1 MSSEKKQQ
9 GPPIKIVKRSKIKI
23 RANKKVKL
31 KKKVDCNVLKA
42 KYIDLKENEINIKD
56 PEQQQLLKC
65 ISNEN
70 RNSLSTEN
78 KYNYLYP
85 TLEDPNFNY
94 KIANKKE
101 FYDNRY
107 EQKTPE
113 QFQNIKEIAQMM
125 CENTEFELEPHQ
137 MFVRNFMSFQTPYNG
152 LLLFH
157 GLGTG
162 KTCSSISVCEE
173 MRTYLQQLGITK
185 RIIIVASPAVQK
197 NFRIQLFNENK
208 LKEVNGLWN
217 IKACTGNKFIKEIN
231 PMNMKGLSRDKVI
244 RQIKRII
251 SQSYN
256 FQGYVEFSNYIRR
269 IMNRTVLSSDDD
281 ELKKRKQNRALQ
293 REFSNRMIVIDEVHN
308 LRITNEG
315 KIKPSSENLLRLVS
329 NSTNLK
335 ILLLSATPM
344 FNEYQEIIWLLNVLN
359 LNDGRFPITVRDIFD
374 SKGNFIE
381 NTQGEQIGKQ
391 LLIQKMT
398 GYISYVRGNNP
409 FTFPYSIYPN
419 QANNSLSLK
428 KLINDNIWTYPDMQL
443 NGAVIVDPIEILDLA
458 IVNIG
463 SYQKRGYE
471 HILESLKKKYPIL
484 NNPNKGLSYT
494 VLDAPLQ
501 ALNMV
506 YPDIDLDNED
516 IEDDLYQ
523 FLYGKKG
530 LDRVMLYDVK
540 TRTNFRY
547 KDITLQNFGRIF
559 SPSEIGKYSSKI
571 AQICDSI
578 RNSNGIVFIYSQY
591 IDGGAVPIALALEEM
606 GFTKY
611 GGNSLFKEPPVEPV
625 DAITLSN
632 KNVKFPAKYMM
643 ITGQA
648 NLTRNVESELKAIT
662 SENNINGEKIKVVI
676 VSRAGSEGLDFKNI
690 RQTHILDPWYNLNRQ
705 QQIIG
710 RSVRN
715 LSHCALPFSERNVE
729 IFLYGTN
736 MGDNVE
742 SADLYVYRLAERKAK
757 KIATVVRL
765 LKENAI
771 DCLLN
776 RKGQD
781 FSENIVNKVV
791 EQKLSQGNTIQYR
804 IGDRDNSFICDFTSC
819 SYQCNAIQPNVEDLD
834 TTTYDE
840 TFIIMNM
847 DKILQRIRILFSEY
861 YIFDRKSLIAQIT
874 QIKSFPL
881 EQIYSALSY
890 LINEKN
896 EYITDMLGRLGHLVN
911 VGDYYMFQPVELG
924 TKPITRFDR
933 VVPLDF
939 KRRKIIYN
947 LPDTI
952 PTYMQYDEEI
962 VEEINESKE
971 TKQPMKIIRK
981 RIVLKNISHVMNNL
995 SESYK
1000 SLQTPSVIKSLDK
1013 QNWVKAASWA
1023 IYNLNKYNQ
1032 IDKNLLVQFGMFHVI
1047 DKLDFNTKINILK
1060 EIYFKEDKNEIETI
1074 IKAYFDE
1081 IKIVVGEDI
1090 GIVIADFNSKKKEHT
1105 FKLIVYVNGKWVS
1118 NKLKVA
1124 KLARPLFEKY
1134 QIKDINL
1141 INDLIGFMTIFK
1153 GQEVVFKS
1161 KTMNLSEKGRT
1172 NKGQRCDRGE
1182 AKSVITAR
1190 INKLLGG
1197 GVRPMKY
1204 QMVRSSI
1211 ASIYGETNIKQMVK
1225 TGENKSKEVKLGT
1238 LQLCAESELIFR
1250 YYDYTKFEGK
1260 RWFFN
1265 TADALINNIVE
1276 KGK

>member
-1 MSSEKKQQ
+1 MSEEKKQ
-9 GPPIKIVKRSKIKI
+9 GIKINKKSKIKI
-23 RANKKVKL
+23 RRLKKVKIKQTLDCGAL
-31 KKKVDCNVLKA
+31 KD
-42 KYIDLKENEINIKD
+42 KYSEIKENKIDLQN
-56 PEQQQLLKC
+56 PEHNQLLRC
-65 ISNEN
+65 ISDEN
-70 RNSLSTEN
+70 RESLRGEQ
-78 KYNYLYP
+78 KYGFLYP
-85 TLEDPNFNY
+85 SLDDPNFNY
-94 KIANKKE
+94 KIADKKE

-107 EQKTPE
+107 EAKTPE

-197 NFRIQLFNENK
+197 NFKIQLFNENK
-208 LKEVNGLWN
+208 LREVNGLWN

-251 SQSYN
+251 SQSYH
-256 FQGYVEFSNYIRR
+256 FQGYIEFSNYISRV
-269 IMNRTVLSSDDD
+269 MNRTVLDSDDE

-293 REFSNRMIVIDEVHN
+293 REFSSRMIVIDEVHN
-308 LRITNEG
+308 LRVTNEG

-335 ILLLSATPM
+335 LLLLSATPM

-359 LNDGRFPITVRDIFD
+359 LNDGRFPISLRDVFD

-381 NTQGEQIGKQ
+381 NTNGEEIGKQ

-409 FTFPYSIYPN
+409 FTFPYSIYPSE
-419 QANNSLSLK
+419 ANNPLSLK
-428 KLINDNIWTYPDMQL
+428 KSLKDGSWSYPTVQL
-443 NGAVIVDPIEILDLA
+443 NGATIINPLEILDLT
-458 IVNIG
+458 IVDIG
-463 SYQKRGYE
+463 EYQKRGYDL
-471 HILESLKKKYPIL
+471 IIQSLKKNKKYKIL
-484 NNPNKGLSYT
+484 NNPNKGIPYT

-506 YPDIDLDNED
+506 YPDIELENENRE
-516 IEDDLYQ
+516 EDTYQ
-523 FLYGKKG
+523 YMYGKRG
-530 LDRVMLYDVK
+530 LDRVMMYDVK
-540 TRTNFRY
+540 TRSKFTY

-559 SPSEIGKYSSKI
+559 SPSEIGKYSGKI
-571 AQICDSI
+571 ATICESI
-578 RNSNGIVFIYSQY
+578 RNSRGIIFIYSQY
-591 IDGGAVPIALALEEM
+591 IDGGGVPIALALEEM
-606 GFTKY
+606 GFSKY
-611 GGNSLFKEPPVEPV
+611 GGRSLFKEPPAPPI
-625 DAITLSN
+625 DALTMSRE
-632 KNVKFPAKYMM
+632 NVQNPAKYMM
-643 ITGQA
+643 ITGQS
-648 NLTRNVESELKAIT
+648 NLTTNVEAELKAIT
-662 SENNINGEKIKVVI
+662 SDNNINGEKITVVI

-715 LSHCALPFSERNVE
+715 LSHCALPFNERNVE
-729 IFLYGTN
+729 IFLYGTK
-736 MGDNVE
+736 MLDTIE
-742 SADLYVYRLAERKAK
+742 SADLYVYRLAEKKAK
-757 KIATVVRL
+757 KIASVVRL
-765 LKENAI
+765 LKENAV

-781 FSENIVNKVV
+781 FSENIVNKVI
-791 EQKLSQGNTIQYR
+791 EQRLSGGNTVEYR
-804 IGDRDNSFICDFTSC
+804 VGDRNDSLICDFTTC
-819 SYQCNAIQPNVEDLD
+819 SYECNAEEPNPDDLD

-847 DKILQRIRILFSEY
+847 DKILQRIRLLFSEY
-861 YIFDRKSLIAQIT
+861 YIFDRQSLISRIT

-890 LINEKN
+890 LVNEKN

-911 VGDYYMFQPVELG
+911 VGNYYMFQPVELG
-924 TKPITRFDR
+924 ETPITRFER
-933 VVPLDF
+933 VVPVDF
-939 KRRKIIYN
+939 KRKKIIYK

-952 PTYMQYDEEI
+952 PTYSIEDDEY
-962 VEEINESKE
+962 EEELIESKE
-971 TKQPMKIIRK
+971 TKEPIKIIRK
-981 RIVLKNISHVMNNL
+981 KVVLKNTIKVM
-995 SESYK
+995 ESLASK
-1000 SLQTPSVIKSLDK
+1000 LQELNTPGIIKSEDK
-1013 QNWVKAASWA
+1013 QNWVKAAAWA
-1023 IYNLNKYNQ
+1023 IFNLNKYNDF
-1032 IDKNLLVQFGMFHVI
+1032 DKNLLIQFAMFHEI
-1047 DKLDFNTKINILK
+1047 DKLDHNIKIDLLK
-1060 EIYFKEDKNEIETI
+1060 LVYFKENKNDLERI
-1074 IKAYFDE
+1074 ITAYFDKVKIEHDGE
-1081 IKIVVGEDI
+1081 IGV
-1090 GIVIADFNSKKKEHT
+1090 VIADFKSKRNENT
-1105 FKLIVYVNGKWVS
+1105 FKLLVYDNGNWVS
-1118 NKLKVA
+1118 NKQKVA
-1124 KLARPLFEKY
+1124 KLARPLFETF
-1134 QIKDINL
+1134 QIKDINS

-1153 GQEVVFKS
+1153 GQEIVFKS
-1161 KTMNLSEKGRT
+1161 KTLQLSDKGRT

-1182 AKSVITAR
+1182 AKSVITSR

-1197 GVRPMKY
+1197 GVLPIKY
-1204 QMVRSSI
+1204 QMVKSTI
-1211 ASIYGETNIKQMVK
+1211 ASIYGETDIKQLGK
-1225 TGENKSKEVKLGT
+1225 IRENKFKEVKLGT

-1250 YYDYTKFEGK
+1250 YYDHTKYENK

-1265 TADALINNIVE
+1265 TVDALINNIVE